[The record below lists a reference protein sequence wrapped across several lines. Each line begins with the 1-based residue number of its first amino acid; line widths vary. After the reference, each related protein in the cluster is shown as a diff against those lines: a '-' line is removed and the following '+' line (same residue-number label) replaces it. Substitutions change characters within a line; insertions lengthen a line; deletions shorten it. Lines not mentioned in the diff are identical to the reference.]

1 MACAVGGIGIWSMHM
16 VGMASMMLMYEDGTE
31 IPMTFKVD
39 VTILSLFAVIICCF
53 VGMKIASQDKM
64 FAKRKSE
71 IAEEFIQDAKFM
83 TMSQIRGIDP
93 KQIFIIMTT
102 QSLGRLLLG
111 GLIASVGICIM
122 HYVGVMGMEFG
133 GEIVYDVGILT
144 ASCLIA
150 VVAAIAAFW
159 ILFRLLSIYPRME
172 SLRVVSSLVFTIAK
186 CGMHYTG
193 MAAARF
199 YIPAGHPP
207 PSDPSATLLSQQ
219 EIMSGALVA
228 TFIVSWSIIMLIFS
242 DLRQSN
248 NLLNH
253 QVMIAERA
261 IYDAKHD
268 KSVVMLNYSISKYAF
283 VKPAEIYA
291 PRGKS
296 VKPDES
302 A

>member
-1 MACAVGGIGIWSMHM
+1 MACAVGGVGIWSMHM
-16 VGMASMMLMYEDGTE
+16 VGMASMMLMYDDGTE
-31 IPMTFKVD
+31 VDMTFKVD
-39 VTILSLFAVIICCF
+39 LTLISLFAVIVCCF

-71 IAEEFIQDAKFM
+71 IAEEFIHDAKFM
-83 TMSQIRGIDP
+83 SMSEIRGIDP
-93 KQIFIIMTT
+93 KQIFVIMTT
-102 QSLGRLLLG
+102 RSLSKLIAG
-111 GLIASVGICIM
+111 GLIAATGICIM

-133 GEIVYDVGILT
+133 GEIVYDAGILT
-144 ASCLIA
+144 ASCVIA
-150 VVAAIAAFW
+150 LVAAIAAFW

-172 SLRVVSSLVFTIAK
+172 SLRVVSSLIFTIAK

-193 MAAARF
+193 MAAAKF
-199 YIPAGHPP
+199 YIPSGHPAP
-207 PSDPSATLLSQQ
+207 TEPSATHLSQQ
-219 EIMSGALVA
+219 EILNGALIA
-228 TFIVSWSIIMLIFS
+228 TFLVSWFIIMLIFS

-253 QVMIAERA
+253 QVMIAERT

-268 KSVVMLNYSISKYAF
+268 KSVVMINYSISRYAF

-291 PRGKS
+291 PR
-296 VKPDES
+296 VKVTKADEI